1 MNFDHRQLGR
11 ELDLFATSPAIGA
24 GLPMWLPDGAI
35 IRAELEKLAAQESA
49 RSGCLGVYTPVLAKR
64 SLFERSGHWDK
75 FSADMFPPMR
85 IGGEEYVLRPAN
97 CPHHTQIFAARG
109 RSFREL
115 PFRVSELGSMF
126 RSELSGVLG
135 GLSRVRQISLDDA
148 HVFCS
153 PSQVGTEVRRAIESV
168 EKCYATLGLV
178 PSFRLSVRG
187 GNGHYLGDASQWDA
201 AEAQLRNA
209 LGGRRFTVGEGD
221 AAFYGPKI
229 DVQVT
234 GHHDTVSTVQVDF
247 NQPERF
253 GLEYTGSDGE
263 KHRPV
268 MIHRG
273 VLGSMERLTALL
285 IEQHEGRMPPWLAP
299 RQVAVV
305 PVGASHSQSA
315 LSLAGR
321 LLRASVRAEVLEE
334 GSLSARIRSARI
346 HRDSYIAVIGDREQ
360 DSNSVAVSY
369 PALNSRALLGA
380 DLFVTSVERDIADR
394 SLFPTVPSSKITDI

>member
-1 MNFDHRQLGR
+1 MKSDHSQLGR

-24 GLPMWLPDGAI
+24 GLPVWLPDGAI
-35 IRAELEKLAAQESA
+35 IRAELEKLAAEESA

-85 IGGEEYVLRPAN
+85 IGGEEFVLRPAN
-97 CPHHTQIFAARG
+97 CPHHTQVFDARG
-109 RSFREL
+109 RSFRDL

-135 GLSRVRQISLDDA
+135 GLTRVRQISLDDA
-148 HVFCS
+148 HVFCT
-153 PSQVGTEVRRAIESV
+153 PDQVGDEVRLALESIER
-168 EKCYATLGLV
+168 CYRILGLA
-178 PSFRLSVRG
+178 PSFRLSLRG
-187 GNGHYLGDASQWDA
+187 RAGRYLGDAAQWST
-201 AEAQLRNA
+201 AEGQLRVA
-209 LGGRRFTVGEGD
+209 LGDREFTVGHGD

-229 DVQVT
+229 DVQVA
-234 GHHDTVSTVQVDF
+234 GHQETVSTVQIDF

-273 VLGSMERLTALL
+273 VLGSMERLTAML
-285 IEQHEGRMPPWLAP
+285 IDRHAGRMPPWLAP
-299 RQVAVV
+299 RQVAVI
-305 PVGASHSQSA
+305 PVNASHSPPASA
-315 LSLAGR
+315 LVAR
-321 LLRASVRAEVLEE
+321 LHGASIRAQILEE
-334 GSLSARIRSARI
+334 GSLGSRIRSARL
-346 HRDSYIAVIGDREQ
+346 HRDAYIAVIGDRER

-369 PALNSRALLGA
+369 GALNAKAVLDTDVFVEAVNRDIHIRALLP
-380 DLFVTSVERDIADR
+380 I
-394 SLFPTVPSSKITDI
+394 VPDMENH

>member
-1 MNFDHRQLGR
+1 MKSDHSQLGR

-24 GLPMWLPDGAI
+24 GLPVWLPDGAI
-35 IRAELEKLAAQESA
+35 IRAELEKLAAEESA

-85 IGGEEYVLRPAN
+85 IGGEEFVLRPAN
-97 CPHHTQIFAARG
+97 CPHHTQVFEARG
-109 RSFREL
+109 RSFRDL

-135 GLSRVRQISLDDA
+135 GLTRVRQISLDDA

-153 PSQVGTEVRRAIESV
+153 PDQVGDEVRLALASIER
-168 EKCYATLGLV
+168 CYRVLGLD

-187 GNGHYLGDASQWDA
+187 GTGRYLGDVAQWSA
-201 AEAQLRNA
+201 AESQLRTA
-209 LGGRRFTVGEGD
+209 LEDREFTVGKGD

-229 DVQVT
+229 DVQVA
-234 GHHDTVSTVQVDF
+234 GHRDTVSTVQIDF

-273 VLGSMERLTALL
+273 VLGSMERLTAML
-285 IEQHEGRMPPWLAP
+285 IERYDGRMPPWLAP
-299 RQVAVV
+299 RQVAVISV
-305 PVGASHSQSA
+305 NSSHVQA
-315 LSLAGR
+315 AQDLLAR
-321 LLRASVRAEVLEE
+321 LHEASVRAHTLGE
-334 GSLSARIRSARI
+334 GSLGARIRSARL
-346 HRDSYIAVIGDREQ
+346 HRDPYIAVIGDRER
-360 DSNSVAVSY
+360 DSNSVAVSL
-369 PALNSRALLGA
+369 PALNTKAELDIDVFVEAVKRDIRTRALL
-380 DLFVTSVERDIADR
+380 
-394 SLFPTVPSSKITDI
+394 PTIPHMENH

>member
-1 MNFDHRQLGR
+1 MKSDHSPLGR

-24 GLPMWLPDGAI
+24 GLPVWLPDGAI
-35 IRAELEKLAAQESA
+35 IRAELEKLAAEEAA

-64 SLFERSGHWDK
+64 SLFDRSGHWDK

-85 IGGEEYVLRPAN
+85 IGGEEFVLRPAN
-97 CPHHTQIFAARG
+97 CPHHTQVFDARG
-109 RSFREL
+109 RSFRDL

-135 GLSRVRQISLDDA
+135 GLTRVRQISLDDA
-148 HVFCS
+148 HVFCT
-153 PSQVGTEVRRAIESV
+153 PDQVGEEVRLALDSIER
-168 EKCYATLGLV
+168 CYRVLGLA

-187 GNGHYLGDASQWDA
+187 GTGRYLGDTAQWSA
-201 AEAQLRNA
+201 AEGQLRAA
-209 LGGRRFTVGEGD
+209 LGDREFTIGEGD

-229 DVQVT
+229 DVQVA
-234 GHHDTVSTVQVDF
+234 GHQETVSTVQIDF

-273 VLGSMERLTALL
+273 VLGSMERLTAML
-285 IEQHEGRMPPWLAP
+285 IDRHAGRMPPWLAP
-299 RQVAVV
+299 RQVAVIC
-305 PVGASHSQSA
+305 VGSSQSRAARA
-315 LSLAGR
+315 LVAR
-321 LLRASVRAEVLEE
+321 LHDASVRAQILEE
-334 GSLSARIRSARI
+334 GSLGGRIRNARL
-346 HRDSYIAVIGDREQ
+346 HRDPYIAVIGDREV

-369 PALNSRALLGA
+369 SALNAKTVLDMDVFIEAVKRDIRSRALLP
-380 DLFVTSVERDIADR
+380 TIPDR
-394 SLFPTVPSSKITDI
+394 ENH